1 QLPRFVCRQYSDCNE
16 YNGQCKCPAGFDGQ
30 DCGQPVCGSLADGD
44 KRHVRPENST
54 CCDCNKG
61 WTGVN
66 CNVCENNDSC
76 AALIPPYS
84 PGKLLVQISNPQKNR
99 SEAVCYKGGFA
110 VNRNYQMCNV
120 SNRKILDML
129 PGRLPQVSFMCDIP
143 TSTCQFQFWIGS
155 VESFYCSFKECSR
168 SIQFGYEGQLNIT
181 RQDCQRMKCK

>member
-1 QLPRFVCRQYSDCNE
+1 MASL
-16 YNGQCKCPAGFDGQ
+16 K
-30 DCGQPVCGSLADGD
+30 VCGSLADGD

-110 VNRNYQMCNV
+110 VNRNYQMCNRGKERRKNSPPKFFKV
-120 SNRKILDML
+120 VLILNDAHSTTFYNNNNYIKDRKILDML

-143 TSTCQFQFWIGS
+143 TSTLPYMGNKQ
-155 VESFYCSFKECSR
+155 SFYSTT
-168 SIQFGYEGQLNIT
+168 LVL
-181 RQDCQRMKCK
+181 RMVFL